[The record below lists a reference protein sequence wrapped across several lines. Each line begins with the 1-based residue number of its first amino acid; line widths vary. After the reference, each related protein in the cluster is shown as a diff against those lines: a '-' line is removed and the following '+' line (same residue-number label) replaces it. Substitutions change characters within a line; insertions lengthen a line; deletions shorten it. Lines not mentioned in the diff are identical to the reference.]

1 MLAAHEGA
9 TSVLRAAPGGEHHGE
24 RGAGGREDFFRA
36 VGAAPPMIRLD
47 PGRAEALARIALGH
61 VGQEWPQKLEQVLE
75 GPADLRR
82 PAALHPVFHGSFDWH
97 SCVHAH
103 WMLARLLR
111 RFPRLPSAAAI
122 AARFDHAIT
131 PEKVA
136 AERAFLARPAA
147 RGFERPYGWAW
158 LLKLHAE
165 LDAPWAAFLA
175 PLARDFADRFVA
187 HLPRADYPVRH
198 GVHSNTAFALTL
210 AADWAERHDPAL
222 LGLLRETASRWYGGD
237 ADAQA
242 WEPSGEDFLSP
253 VLAEAV
259 CMARLLPAP
268 AFAGWRD
275 RFLPRLA
282 QGEPAALFTPA
293 RVADR
298 SDGRIVHLDGL
309 NLSRAWG
316 WRVLSAGLAPADAR
330 FPAAEAA
337 ADRHLDAALAHLD
350 GHYMGAHWLASFAVL
365 ALDGA

>member
-1 MLAAHEGA
+1 MK
-9 TSVLRAAPGGEHHGE
+9 
-24 RGAGGREDFFRA
+24 
-36 VGAAPPMIRLD
+36 LD
-47 PGRAEALARIALGH
+47 AGRAEAFARIALGH
-61 VGQEWPQKLEQVLE
+61 VGQEWPQKLDQVLE

-82 PAALHPVFHGSFDWH
+82 PSELHPVFHGSFDWH

-111 RFPRLPSAAAI
+111 RFPNLPSAPAI
-122 AARFDHAIT
+122 AARFDAAFT
-131 PEKVA
+131 AEKVA
-136 AERAFLARPAA
+136 AERAFLARPAS

-165 LDAPWAAFLA
+165 LDGAWGTTLA
-175 PLARDFADRFVA
+175 PLAADFAARFTA

-222 LGLLRETASRWYGGD
+222 LELLRATARRWYGGD

-253 VLAEAV
+253 TLVEAF
-259 CMARLLPAP
+259 CMARLLPA
-268 AFAGWRD
+268 AEFGAWRD

-282 QGEPAALFTPA
+282 QGEPATLLTPA

-298 SDGRIVHLDGL
+298 SDGKIVHLDGL
-309 NLSRAWG
+309 NLSRAWC
-316 WRVLSAGLAPADAR
+316 WRGLAAGFGAADPRRALAEE
-330 FPAAEAA
+330 AAERHVAA
-337 ADRHLDAALAHLD
+337 SIAEVD
-350 GHYMGAHWLASFAVL
+350 GHYMGSHWLASFAVL
-365 ALDGA
+365 ALDGS